1 MKFMKRKR
9 RRGAAVWGM
18 LLLSVIAAAAAREL
32 PAAPE
37 DQPRPAKLVT
47 GGWNPVVKE
56 EVYSQGEKESEEAS
70 PEGRQLFPNFPARGN
85 RQFQDFQQSQ
95 PRRQQQTAQKN
106 VYANM
111 RVVPPNPGV
120 PPHTTAA
127 YDNRRVVNRGQRP
140 TESRVQPR
148 VVRLPPQYTKL
159 SSFENLKTATA
170 GPAPALSEILVNKRE
185 EEGGAAAAAAAE
197 ERESGRSQ
205 QHDRP
210 HAHRVPDYS
219 IGNSNRRPVNRRVD
233 AEGIAVRRRQYNP
246 QVVTRAP
253 VAISGGTPTWTPRPL
268 APFTTVRARRRPGS
282 RVVGAKGANSRLN
295 TEYFSLPSPRPTP
308 GGFVS
313 STPKSS
319 RVRVVKNL
327 VKVQKG
333 KSGAEH
339 IQVINTT
346 TIDLCASNSDIE
358 CGGGGGEVIRAG
370 RNATGSSPSTFGDI
384 GAVLPFLEHIRDEIW
399 VIPVLSSTAL
409 LVMFLL
415 IFEIYLIAKSCTSNP
430 SRRHLFLGQILLLG
444 LVLCCCMA
452 VTLCL
457 KPTVTTC
464 AVLRVGVGLSY
475 TVIYSTLLVK
485 LVFLISLNSGV
496 YLPAMYQC
504 LLLVFAIS
512 IQLVIGIQW
521 LISSPTEVGEVTSDD
536 GSATYL
542 TCGVEFKQQLMG
554 LLYVHFLVVVVVI
567 LSFKSRGVRENYR
580 EAMYI
585 GLTMAFTVLIFL
597 IWMGSGYFL
606 EPMWVDLTVA
616 CGLVGCSAITFVV
629 MFMPKGRQL
638 SAMGRDGVYSEDRAD
653 VVYTGSSTQSTAS
666 GGTPSPS
673 FFPIKP
679 GKLVEQFKGDDS
691 TMPPPPRKHC
701 ESLDAAELYT

>member
-1 MKFMKRKR
+1 MALVKRKR
-9 RRGAAVWGM
+9 RRGATVMFWGA
-18 LLLSVIAAAAAREL
+18 LLLSVINAMTAAATRDL
-32 PAAPE
+32 LMNPPK
-37 DQPRPAKLVT
+37 PAKLVT
-47 GGWNPVVKE
+47 GGWNPVVAE
-56 EVYSQGEKESEEAS
+56 EVYGKGGKGEKEESEGEEREEKAAS

-85 RQFQDFQQSQ
+85 RQFNDHASSVRQFQQS
-95 PRRQQQTAQKN
+95 PRQQQTAQKS

-111 RVVPPNPGV
+111 RVVPQPQLPQPNQGMPPSMP
-120 PPHTTAA
+120 PPHPTAA
-127 YDNRRVVNRGQRP
+127 PDTRRVLNRGQRP

-159 SSFENLKTATA
+159 NNYEIKKTAAA
-170 GPAPALSEILVNKRE
+170 GEAPALSEILVDKKKKE
-185 EEGGAAAAAAAE
+185 EEAGE
-197 ERESGRSQ
+197 DKERESERNDSK
-205 QHDRP
+205 RP
-210 HAHRVPDYS
+210 TVRVPDYS
-219 IGNSNRRPVNRRVD
+219 IGSNVRRPVNRRVD
-233 AEGIAVRRRQYNP
+233 AAEGSAVRRRQYNP
-246 QVVTRAP
+246 AVTRAP
-253 VAISGGTPTWTPRPL
+253 AVALSGGTPTWTPRPL
-268 APFTTVRARRRPGS
+268 APFTTARARQRRRPGS
-282 RVVGAKGANSRLN
+282 RVVAAGKPANSRLN

-313 STPKSS
+313 STPKPS

-333 KSGAEH
+333 RGGDPEH

-358 CGGGGGEVIRAG
+358 CGGGSGSGGGDVLRSS
-370 RNATGSSPSTFGDI
+370 RNATGSAPSTLGDI

-430 SRRHLFLGQILLLG
+430 SRRHLFLGQVLLLG
-444 LVLCCCMA
+444 LVLCCCTA
-452 VTLCL
+452 VALCL
-457 KPTVTTC
+457 KPTTTTC

-521 LISSPTEVGEVTSDD
+521 LISSPTELGEITSDD

-554 LLYVHFLVVVVVI
+554 LLYVHFLVVVVVV
-567 LSFKSRGVRENYR
+567 LAFKSRGVRENYR

-597 IWMGSGYFL
+597 IWMGAGK
-606 EPMWVDLTVA
+606 
-616 CGLVGCSAITFVV
+616 CSAI
-629 MFMPKGRQL
+629 
-638 SAMGRDGVYSEDRAD
+638 
-653 VVYTGSSTQSTAS
+653 
-666 GGTPSPS
+666 
-673 FFPIKP
+673 I
-679 GKLVEQFKGDDS
+679 
-691 TMPPPPRKHC
+691 
-701 ESLDAAELYT
+701 

>member
-1 MKFMKRKR
+1 MNPPK
-9 RRGAAVWGM
+9 
-18 LLLSVIAAAAAREL
+18 
-32 PAAPE
+32 
-37 DQPRPAKLVT
+37 PAKLVT
-47 GGWNPVVKE
+47 GGWSPVVSDVK
-56 EVYSQGEKESEEAS
+56 GEKGDSESEEAAEAAS

-85 RQFQDFQQSQ
+85 RQFNDHHASFQQT
-95 PRRQQQTAQKN
+95 PRRQQQTAQRD

-111 RVVPPNPGV
+111 RVVPTQQQQPNQEMIPQH
-120 PPHTTAA
+120 PTAVS
-127 YDNRRVVNRGQRP
+127 DNRQRVHNRGQRP
-140 TESRVQPR
+140 IESRVQPR

-159 SSFENLKTATA
+159 NNYEIKKTSAA
-170 GPAPALSEILVNKRE
+170 GESPGLSDILVEKE
-185 EEGGAAAAAAAE
+185 EAEEDGGAPRK
-197 ERESGRSQ
+197 ERETERKMPQ
-205 QHDRP
+205 QPDRP
-210 HAHRVPDYS
+210 PHVHRVPDYS
-219 IGNSNRRPVNRRVD
+219 IGSSSRRPINRRVD
-233 AEGIAVRRRQYNP
+233 AAEGSAVRRRQYNP
-246 QVVTRAP
+246 AVTRAP
-253 VAISGGTPTWTPRPL
+253 SVAGTPTWTPRPL
-268 APFTTVRARRRPGS
+268 APFTTARARQRRPVS
-282 RVVGAKGANSRLN
+282 RVVSAKGANSRLN
-295 TEYFSLPSPRPTP
+295 TEFFSLPSPRQTP
-308 GGFVS
+308 GGYVS
-313 STPKSS
+313 STPKPS

-333 KSGAEH
+333 KGGDPEH

-358 CGGGGGEVIRAG
+358 CGGGGDVIRAG
-370 RNATGSSPSTFGDI
+370 RNATGKQASTFGDI

-415 IFEIYLIAKSCTSNP
+415 IFEIYLIAKSCTHNP

-457 KPTVTTC
+457 KPTDTTC
-464 AVLRVGVGLSY
+464 AILRVGVGLSY

-521 LISSPTEVGEVTSDD
+521 LISSPTEVEEITSDD
-536 GSATYL
+536 DSASYL

-567 LSFKSRGVRENYR
+567 LAFKSRGVRENYR

-597 IWMGSGYFL
+597 IWMGAGKYSTVPIPLLIGDGL
-606 EPMWVDLTVA
+606 ENLT
-616 CGLVGCSAITFVV
+616 LMLI
-629 MFMPKGRQL
+629 ML
-638 SAMGRDGVYSEDRAD
+638 
-653 VVYTGSSTQSTAS
+653 
-666 GGTPSPS
+666 
-673 FFPIKP
+673 I
-679 GKLVEQFKGDDS
+679 
-691 TMPPPPRKHC
+691 
-701 ESLDAAELYT
+701 